1 VSFPVAKPH
10 KEQQSM
16 DELATD
22 GDNTSLEPA
31 YPSRLLRLIV
41 VILGLAA
48 WFSTQSLISQRPSG
62 TGVIGDGLLQMLA
75 PIHSYFWDN
84 TQAANALLI
93 SSSAVIDLLGIFL
106 LLWSILG
113 PSIRPFFGLMILFS
127 LRQICQAL
135 CALPAPEGMIWRDP
149 GFPSLLVTY
158 GVSNDL
164 FFSGHTAIAVYGA
177 VEIGRLGRNWVPL
190 AIAIAVFQTVTVL
203 VLYAHYTMDVF
214 TGIIAALYIAGVAA
228 RCAPSV
234 DRWLIRLFSRES
246 KV

>member
-1 VSFPVAKPH
+1 
-10 KEQQSM
+10 M
-16 DELATD
+16 DEPAGATEALSPALHD
-22 GDNTSLEPA
+22 A
-31 YPSRLLRLIV
+31 YPPRLVRLVV

-48 WFSTQSLISQRPSG
+48 WFGTQSLISQRPSG

-75 PIHSYFWDN
+75 PIHGYFWDN
-84 TQAANALLI
+84 ERAANALLI
-93 SSSAVIDLLGIFL
+93 ASSAIIDLLGIFL

-113 PSIRPFFGLMILFS
+113 PSIRPFFGLMILFG

-135 CALPAPEGMIWRDP
+135 CALPPPEGMIWRDP

-177 VEIGRLGRNWVPL
+177 IEIARLGRAWVPL
-190 AIAIAVFQTVTVL
+190 GIAIAVFQTVTVL
-203 VLYAHYTMDVF
+203 VLHAHYTMDVF

-228 RCAPSV
+228 RVAPAV
-234 DRWLIRLFSRES
+234 DRWLVRVFSRES
-246 KV
+246 KI